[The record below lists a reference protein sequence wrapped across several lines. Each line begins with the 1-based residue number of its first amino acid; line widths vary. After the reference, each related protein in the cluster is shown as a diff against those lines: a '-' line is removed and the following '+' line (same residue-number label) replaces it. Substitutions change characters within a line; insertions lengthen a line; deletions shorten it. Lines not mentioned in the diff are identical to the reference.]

1 MSGTPPIAMDTS
13 THEHTLPP
21 AKGEFAEQL
30 ADEQLRMV
38 WEHASIGTLVAT
50 AFALLMAWK
59 LPTHFPQYVLPWLGL
74 KLAIALP
81 RIVQAMVYNRRG
93 HPGGKRWRNY
103 TYGLLAI
110 DGIVWGLAG
119 AVLVHDT
126 IGVASVILPCLTC
139 VAIVATYGLQAR
151 VTATAAYVV
160 PIILMSGVSVLFRG
174 DEFGVLWGLGSMAL
188 LGLLLSTARRYERR
202 LAENFLLRMKAS
214 RSEEMKDAALALAQR
229 NAEEREHALQL
240 AQRKSAVKSQFL
252 ATMSHELRTPLHGI
266 LGIARLL
273 HIESNDSAVQRRVE
287 LIESSGMHLLEL
299 INDLLDIG
307 RIESGQLKIAQAEF
321 DVASEAHR
329 VAEIYA
335 VRAGD
340 KGLSFSFDCRV
351 KGECWVLGD
360 PSRLRQVLHNLLG
373 NAVKFT
379 KTGFVSM
386 SLEHLGG
393 EDYVF
398 VVRDSGV
405 GISPEDQAHIFE
417 AFRQVGATAARPF
430 EGTGL
435 GLTIAREVAQAMG
448 GDITCRSAT
457 DVGSSFR
464 FTIKLKPMAQASQ
477 AAGDTSDMPAPAVQR
492 GEFQVLLAEDND
504 LNALIAQAFLER
516 EGVVVERAVNGREAV
531 RRALREVGRPNL
543 VLMDVLMPGLDGV
556 AATRE
561 IRAREQALGLSRV
574 PVIAMTA
581 TASDEDRE
589 ACLAAG
595 MDEFLPKPFSAEQL
609 GRIMAFWLHRPGASA
624 LGLGT
629 AGDAAPPLAH

>member
-1 MSGTPPIAMDTS
+1 MPDARRLAMAA
-13 THEHTLPP
+13 P
-21 AKGEFAEQL
+21 ASDDVIHGEGDFAEQL

-38 WEHASIGTLVAT
+38 WEHASIGTSVAT
-50 AFALLMAWK
+50 AFAMLMAWK
-59 LPTHFPQYVLPWLGL
+59 LPTHFVGWVLPWVVL
-74 KLAIALP
+74 KIAIAAP
-81 RIVQAMVYNRRG
+81 RIAQAMIYARKG
-93 HPGGKRWRNY
+93 HPGGRRWRSY
-103 TYGLLAI
+103 TYGLLAV
-110 DGIVWGLAG
+110 DGVVWGLAG
-119 AVLVHDT
+119 VVLVHDS
-126 IGVASVILPCLTC
+126 IAVASVTLACLAC

-151 VTATAAYVV
+151 LTATAAYVV
-160 PIILMSGVSVLFRG
+160 PIVLMTAVSLLFRG
-174 DEFGVLWGLGSMAL
+174 DEFGMLWGLGSMAL

-229 NAEEREHALQL
+229 NADEREHALQL

-307 RIESGQLKIAQAEF
+307 RIESGQLKIAQSEF
-321 DVASEAHR
+321 DLANEAHR
-329 VAEIYA
+329 VAEIYS

-351 KGECWVLGD
+351 NGACWVLGD

-386 SLEHLGG
+386 SLERVSG
-393 EDYVF
+393 DQFVF

-417 AFRQVGATAARPF
+417 AFRQAGNTAARPF

-448 GDITCRSAT
+448 GDITCRSAP

-464 FTIKLKPMAQASQ
+464 FSVTLQPVAQAGQPASDH
-477 AAGDTSDMPAPAVQR
+477 ADAGAPSVQR
-492 GEFQVLLAEDND
+492 GEVQVLLAEDND

-531 RRALREVGRPNL
+531 RRALREIGRPTL
-543 VLMDVLMPGLDGV
+543 ILMDVLMPTLDGV

-561 IRAREQALGLSRV
+561 IRAREQALGLARV

-581 TASDEDRE
+581 TASDEDKG

-595 MDEFLPKPFSAEQL
+595 MDDFLPKPFSAEQL
-609 GRIMAFWLHRPGASA
+609 SRILAFWLHRPTSSSPGLIHGGNDAS
-624 LGLGT
+624 
-629 AGDAAPPLAH
+629 PPLAH

>member
-1 MSGTPPIAMDTS
+1 MVDTRIDAEL
-13 THEHTLPP
+13 HPE
-21 AKGEFAEQL
+21 GDFAAQL

-38 WEHASIGTLVAT
+38 WEHASIGTAVAT
-50 AFALLMAWK
+50 AFAMLMAWK
-59 LPTHFPQYVLPWLGL
+59 LPTHFTALVLPWVAL
-74 KLAIALP
+74 KLAIAIP
-81 RIVQAMVYNRRG
+81 RIAQALIYNRRG
-93 HPGGKRWRNY
+93 HPDGKPWRGY
-103 TYGLLAI
+103 TYALLAV

-119 AVLVHDT
+119 AVLAHDS
-126 IGVASVILPCLTC
+126 IPVLAVVLPCLAC
-139 VAIVATYGLQAR
+139 IAIVATYGLQAR
-151 VTATAAYVV
+151 LIATAAYVV
-160 PIILMSGVSVLFRG
+160 PIVMLTAVSLLFRG
-174 DEFGVLWGLGSMAL
+174 DEFGTLWGLGSLAL
-188 LGLLLSTARRYERR
+188 LGLLLSTARRYEKR

-214 RSEEMKDAALALAQR
+214 RSEELKDAALALAQR
-229 NAEEREHALQL
+229 NAEEREVALQL

-273 HIESNDSAVQRRVE
+273 NIESNDSAVRRRVE

-299 INDLLDIG
+299 INDLLDIS
-307 RIESGQLKIAQAEF
+307 RIESGQLKMYLSEF
-321 DVASEAHR
+321 DLNAEACR
-329 VAEIYA
+329 VAEIYSM
-335 VRAGD
+335 RAGD
-340 KGLSFSFDCRV
+340 KGLSFSFDCRI
-351 KGECWVLGD
+351 KAPTWVRGD

-386 SLEHLGG
+386 SLEHVSAEL
-393 EDYVF
+393 YVF
-398 VVRDSGV
+398 IVRDSGV

-417 AFRQVGATAARPF
+417 AFHQAGATASRPF

-448 GDITCRSAT
+448 GDITCRSAP

-464 FTIKLKPMAQASQ
+464 FTVSLQPVAQAGQEARNSTD
-477 AAGDTSDMPAPAVQR
+477 APAPAAIR

-531 RRALREVGRPNL
+531 RRALREVGRPSL
-543 VLMDVLMPGLDGV
+543 VLMDVLMPTLDGV
-556 AATRE
+556 SATRE
-561 IRAREQALGLSRV
+561 IRAREQALGLARV

-581 TASDEDRE
+581 TASDEDKG

-595 MDEFLPKPFSAEQL
+595 MDDFLAKPFSAEQL
-609 GRIMAFWLHRPGASA
+609 AQVMAFWLHRPS
-624 LGLGT
+624 T
-629 AGDAAPPLAH
+629 AMIHRDNESPSSLPH

>member
-1 MSGTPPIAMDTS
+1 MA
-13 THEHTLPP
+13 TLQAHAAHDP
-21 AKGEFAEQL
+21 ELSERL

-38 WEHASIGTLVAT
+38 WEHASIGTLIAT
-50 AFALLMAWK
+50 VFAMLMAWQ
-59 LPTHFPQYVLPWLGL
+59 LPTNFTSLVMPWVAL
-74 KLAIALP
+74 KLAIAIP

-93 HPGGKRWRNY
+93 HPGGKRWRTY
-103 TYGLLAI
+103 TYSLLFV
-110 DGIVWGLAG
+110 DGVVWGLAG

-126 IGVASVILPCLTC
+126 IAVANIAIPCLTC

-151 VTATAAYVV
+151 LLATIAYVA
-160 PIILMSGVSVLFRG
+160 PIVSMTAVSLLFRG
-174 DEFGVLWGLGSMAL
+174 DEFGTLWGLGSLAL
-188 LGLLLSTARRYERR
+188 LVLLLSTARRYEKR
-202 LAENFLLRMKAS
+202 LAENFLLRLEAS
-214 RSEEMKDAALALAQR
+214 RSEKMKDEALALAQR
-229 NAEEREHALQL
+229 NADEREHALEL

-266 LGIARLL
+266 LGVARLL
-273 HIESNDSAVQRRVE
+273 HIESNDSSVQRRVE

-299 INDLLDIG
+299 INDLLDIS
-307 RIESGQLKIAQAEF
+307 RIESGQLKIAMSEF
-321 DVASEAHR
+321 DVNAEAHR

-351 KGECWVLGD
+351 EGACWVVGD

-386 SLEHLGG
+386 SLEQVSQ
-393 EDYVF
+393 DKFVF

-417 AFRQVGATAARPF
+417 AFHQAGATAARPF

-448 GDITCRSAT
+448 GDITCRSAL

-464 FTIKLKPMAQASQ
+464 FTVRLQPIAQVSAS
-477 AAGDTSDMPAPAVQR
+477 APASSDATQAPATR

-516 EGVVVERAVNGREAV
+516 EGVIVERANNGREAV
-531 RRALREVGRPNL
+531 RRALREVGRPHL
-543 VLMDVLMPGLDGV
+543 VLMDVLMPTMDGM

-561 IRAREQALGLSRV
+561 IRAREQALGLARV

-581 TASDEDRE
+581 TASDEDKG

-595 MDEFLPKPFSAEQL
+595 MDDFLPKPFSAEQL
-609 GRIMAFWLHRPGASA
+609 ANVMALWLDRPGIKPGPASH
-624 LGLGT
+624 GGT
-629 AGDAAPPLAH
+629 SPPLPH

>member
-1 MSGTPPIAMDTS
+1 MADAAQAHA
-13 THEHTLPP
+13 THDPELS
-21 AKGEFAEQL
+21 ERL

-38 WEHASIGTLVAT
+38 WEHASIGTLIAT
-50 AFALLMAWK
+50 VFAMLMAWK
-59 LPTHFPQYVLPWLGL
+59 LPTNFGSLVMPWVVL
-74 KLAIALP
+74 KLAIAIP
-81 RIVQAMVYNRRG
+81 RIVQAMIYSRRG
-93 HPGGKRWRNY
+93 HPGGRRWRTY
-103 TYGLLAI
+103 TYSLLFV
-110 DGIVWGLAG
+110 DGVVWGLAG
-119 AVLVHDT
+119 AVIVHDT
-126 IGVASVILPCLTC
+126 IAVANIAIPCLTC

-151 VTATAAYVV
+151 LLATIAYVA
-160 PIILMSGVSVLFRG
+160 PIVSMTAVSLLFRG
-174 DEFGVLWGLGSMAL
+174 DEFGTLWGLGSLAL
-188 LGLLLSTARRYERR
+188 LVLLLSTARRYEKR
-202 LAENFLLRMKAS
+202 LAENFLLRLEAS
-214 RSEEMKDAALALAQR
+214 RSEKMKDEALALAQR
-229 NAEEREHALQL
+229 NADEREHALEL

-266 LGIARLL
+266 LGVARLL
-273 HIESNDSAVQRRVE
+273 HIESNDSSVQRRVE

-299 INDLLDIG
+299 INDLLDIS
-307 RIESGQLKIAQAEF
+307 RIESGQLKIAMSEF
-321 DVASEAHR
+321 DLNAEAHR

-340 KGLSFSFDCRV
+340 KGLSFSFDCRLE
-351 KGECWVLGD
+351 GPCWVVGD

-379 KTGFVSM
+379 KTGFVSV
-386 SLEHLGG
+386 SLEQVSQ
-393 EDYVF
+393 DKFVF

-417 AFRQVGATAARPF
+417 AFHQAGATASRPF

-448 GDITCRSAT
+448 GDITCRSAL

-464 FTIKLKPMAQASQ
+464 FTVRLQPIAQASQ
-477 AAGDTSDMPAPAVQR
+477 SAPASADAPHGPAQR

-516 EGVVVERAVNGREAV
+516 EGVIVERANNGREAV
-531 RRALREVGRPNL
+531 RRALREIGRPHL
-543 VLMDVLMPGLDGV
+543 VLMDVLMPTMDGM

-561 IRAREQALGLSRV
+561 IRSREQALGLARV

-581 TASDEDRE
+581 TASDEDKD

-595 MDEFLPKPFSAEQL
+595 MDDFLPKPFSAEQL
-609 GRIMAFWLHRPGASA
+609 ANVMALWLDRPGGKPGSASHGGA
-624 LGLGT
+624 SPSL
-629 AGDAAPPLAH
+629 PH

>member
-1 MSGTPPIAMDTS
+1 MNAPESD
-13 THEHTLPP
+13 P
-21 AKGEFAEQL
+21 ALSPSEGEFAEQL

-38 WEHASIGTLVAT
+38 WEHASIGILVAT

-59 LPTHFPQYVLPWLGL
+59 LPTHFSQYVLPWAGL

-81 RIVQAMVYNRRG
+81 RIVQAMIYKRSG
-93 HPGGKRWRNY
+93 QPGGRRWRQY

-110 DGIVWGLAG
+110 DGVVWGLAG
-119 AVLVHDT
+119 TVLVHDT
-126 IGVASVILPCLTC
+126 VDVASVALPCLTC

-151 VTATAAYVV
+151 LVATAAYVV
-160 PIILMSGVSVLFRG
+160 PIVLMPGVSLLFRG
-174 DEFGVLWGLGSMAL
+174 DEFGVIWGLGSIAL

-229 NAEEREHALQL
+229 NAQEREHALEL

-252 ATMSHELRTPLHGI
+252 ASMSHELRTPLHGI

-321 DVASEAHR
+321 DLTAEAHR

-340 KGLSFSFDCRV
+340 KGLSFSFDCRID
-351 KGECWVLGD
+351 GQCWVMGD

-386 SLEHLGG
+386 SLEHLSD
-393 EDYVF
+393 EQYVF

-405 GISPEDQAHIFE
+405 GISPDDQAHIFE
-417 AFRQVGATAARPF
+417 AFRQVGSNAVRPF

-435 GLTIAREVAQAMG
+435 GLTIAREVAQAMD

-464 FTIKLKPMAQASQ
+464 FTVKLQPATQSPQSTVEAE
-477 AAGDTSDMPAPAVQR
+477 TPAPAVQR

-516 EGVVVERAVNGREAV
+516 EGVVVERAINGREAV
-531 RRALREVGRPNL
+531 RRTLREVGRPNL

-556 AATRE
+556 TATRE

-581 TASDEDRE
+581 TASDEDKE

-595 MDEFLPKPFSAEQL
+595 MDDFLPKPFSAEQL

-624 LGLGT
+624 LGHGA
-629 AGDAAPPLAH
+629 AGEVAPPLAH